1 MSPTS
6 SLDTKE
12 QVRQATD
19 IVDLI
24 GQYLT
29 LRREGRAYKALCPW
43 HDDTNPSLQ
52 INPERQSWKC
62 WVCDIGGDVFSF
74 VMQREGISF
83 PEALSM
89 LAERAGIE
97 LKSFPGAASAAAG
110 KKSLYEVAAWAE
122 DAFHRCLTTDPASA
136 PAREYLQQ
144 RGITKESIEQ
154 FHLGFAPNEWDW
166 LLRRAN
172 ADGISINNLI
182 KIGLLATSSRTGRQY
197 DRFKGR
203 VLFSIRDTQHRP
215 IAMGGRILPEY
226 EDEKSAK
233 YINSPETP
241 LFSKSNQLYGL
252 DRARDTITQ
261 LEGKRHAI
269 VMEGYTDCV
278 IANQFGFHESLAVLG
293 TALGERH
300 VRLLS
305 RYADQITLVLDGD
318 AAGQRRANEILNLF
332 IAGQLDLRVLTLP
345 DGLDPCDF
353 LLERGA
359 DAFREQLA
367 SARDALDHKLFV
379 ATDGVEIGSGSHEAN
394 RALEEILSTVA
405 QAPQLQSGGQ
415 IQTKLREDQFLAR
428 LASKFRVPE
437 ETVRER
443 VVALRKTARRASRV
457 QDSIA
462 SHNPLQ
468 IQEPWERELIEIILQ
483 EPESVSR
490 AVESIAPEQL
500 SDPACQRI
508 FACCRELS
516 LAGETPN
523 FDRLVLEFDDPAMK
537 NLLVELDERGRDR
550 GGSDLA
556 AQLPDLLLS
565 FQRRNEKRNQQ
576 QTTAALKEKKFAED
590 QEVTILQNLIDQ
602 QRARQRDS

>member
-1 MSPTS
+1 MSSTS

-29 LRREGRAYKALCPW
+29 LRREGRSYKALCPW

-74 VMQREGISF
+74 IMQREGITF
-83 PEALSM
+83 PEAVSM

-97 LKSFPGAASAAAG
+97 LKSFPGAQSAAAG

-122 DAFHRCLTTDPASA
+122 NEFHRCLTTDPIGDA
-136 PAREYLQQ
+136 ARTYLQQ

-172 ADGISINNLI
+172 ADGISISNLI

-226 EDEKSAK
+226 EDEKAAK

-252 DRARDTITQ
+252 DRARDAIAPR
-261 LEGKRHAI
+261 EGKRHAI

-278 IANQFGFHESLAVLG
+278 IAHQFGFHESLAVLG

-300 VRLLS
+300 IRLLS

-318 AAGQRRANEILNLF
+318 TAGQRRANEILNLF

-353 LLERGA
+353 LLKRGA
-359 DAFREQLA
+359 DAFRDQLA
-367 SARDALDHKLFV
+367 TARDALDHKLLV
-379 ATDGVEIGSGSHEAN
+379 ATDGVEIDSGSHEAN

-405 QAPQLQSGGQ
+405 QAPQLQYGGH

-443 VVALRKTARRASRV
+443 VVALRKTARRSSTARDTIASR
-457 QDSIA
+457 D
-462 SHNPLQ
+462 PLQ
-468 IQEPWERELIEIILQ
+468 IHEPWEKELIEIILQ
-483 EPESVSR
+483 EPESISR
-490 AVESIAPEQL
+490 VVESIVPEQL
-500 SDPACQRI
+500 TDPVCQRI

-523 FDRLVLEFDDPAMK
+523 FDRLVLKFDDPAMK
-537 NLLVELDERGRDR
+537 NLLVQLDERGQDR

-565 FQRRNEKRNQQ
+565 FQRRNEKRNHQ

>member
-1 MSPTS
+1 M
-6 SLDTKE
+6 
-12 QVRQATD
+12 
-19 IVDLI
+19 
-24 GQYLT
+24 
-29 LRREGRAYKALCPW
+29 
-43 HDDTNPSLQ
+43 
-52 INPERQSWKC
+52 
-62 WVCDIGGDVFSF
+62 
-74 VMQREGISF
+74 
-83 PEALSM
+83 
-89 LAERAGIE
+89 
-97 LKSFPGAASAAAG
+97 
-110 KKSLYEVAAWAE
+110 
-122 DAFHRCLTTDPASA
+122 
-136 PAREYLQQ
+136 
-144 RGITKESIEQ
+144 
-154 FHLGFAPNEWDW
+154 
-166 LLRRAN
+166 
-172 ADGISINNLI
+172 
-182 KIGLLATSSRTGRQY
+182 
-197 DRFKGR
+197 
-203 VLFSIRDTQHRP
+203 
-215 IAMGGRILPEY
+215 
-226 EDEKSAK
+226 
-233 YINSPETP
+233 
-241 LFSKSNQLYGL
+241 
-252 DRARDTITQ
+252 
-261 LEGKRHAI
+261 
-269 VMEGYTDCV
+269 
-278 IANQFGFHESLAVLG
+278 
-293 TALGERH
+293 
-300 VRLLS
+300 
-305 RYADQITLVLDGD
+305 
-318 AAGQRRANEILNLF
+318 
-332 IAGQLDLRVLTLP
+332 
-345 DGLDPCDF
+345 
-353 LLERGA
+353 
-359 DAFREQLA
+359 
-367 SARDALDHKLFV
+367 
-379 ATDGVEIGSGSHEAN
+379 
-394 RALEEILSTVA
+394 A